1 HVRLIKKEIDLYDL
15 LPYMDMVITLT
26 STVGLE
32 AMLFNK
38 SVLIGK
44 MTEGRRYPYYESLGS
59 YHMENPIELAEKAI
73 RILSDE
79 QEMKLAKQQG
89 ARFIQEHY
97 PHAQSTDVLLSL
109 LKTKT
114 GMDFQR

>member
-1 HVRLIKKEIDLYDL
+1 
-15 LPYMDMVITLT
+15 MITLT

-32 AMLFNK
+32 AMLFEK

-59 YHMENPIELAEKAI
+59 YHMENPVELAEKAI

-89 ARFIQEHY
+89 AQFIKQHY
-97 PHAQSTDVLLSL
+97 PHARSIDVLLSL

-114 GMDFQR
+114 GVDFQR